1 MTEAELLELIV
12 KKRNELEANR
22 AANVSSSL
30 LKVQEEDLWELES
43 IFATNDTKRLELRIY
58 LDTCDKEKEL
68 RAG

>member
-30 LKVQEEDLWELES
+30 LKVQEEDLRELES